1 MGARGEP
8 RATKVCRV
16 CKRRKRLTAF
26 WRRTACADG
35 RDLLCG
41 DCKAAYF
48 RRWCAANRDH
58 YNRESRA
65 YYRANLERLREY
77 NREYQRRRRA
87 LMRTGKW
94 KARARQER

>member
-1 MGARGEP
+1 MEQRSDTRG
-8 RATKVCRV
+8 TKVCRV

-26 WRRTACADG
+26 WRRAASADG

-58 YNRESRA
+58 YNRRQQA

-87 LMRTGKW
+87 LMKVGRW
-94 KARARQER
+94 KAGAKREH